1 MGILNKLK
9 SSSVLRVFP
18 VIGLSLVLFSDV
30 RAQVQ
35 YDRVYK
41 ENIHTPLVYREG
53 VPGSFP
59 LIDMSG
65 SDKLE
70 LRFDD
75 FDGGS
80 KTYNYTYV
88 LCDRNWQPTNLQQMQ
103 YIDGFFQQDITSYEF
118 SFGTKQTYTH
128 YRLVFPQQGMTPK
141 ISGNYILRVYEN
153 FDVNSIVLEK
163 RFVITEGLVKVEG
176 RIRDGMEAMSRLT
189 SQEPVFTVDAS
200 NVPNVNP
207 QRDLN
212 VMIMQNQRWDNMKTG
227 LKPAF
232 ITGYKMDFSN
242 IDNTLTFPGGNEYR
256 FLDLRSLRLKND
268 KTIEMTED
276 NTGEIRMRLRKEV
289 SRRDMQYTLLQDLNG
304 SMFIANIDGREGNT
318 DGSYAWVRFSLFCDK
333 TAGDPGDVYLM
344 GQLSGNYLNPD
355 WKMDYN
361 YRGQEFYL
369 EKYLKQGYYNWLF
382 VTKDKETGMGDATF
396 FEGSFQRTENTY
408 FVFVYFRDI
417 MQQNADRLV
426 GTGVINSIT
435 DR

>member
-1 MGILNKLK
+1 MIFTGIRRYRL
-9 SSSVLRVFP
+9 SVF
-18 VIGLSLVLFSDV
+18 GLLLLGIFWGQAAL
-30 RAQVQ
+30 AQPM
-35 YDRVYK
+35 YDKVYK
-41 ENIHTPLVYREG
+41 ENIHTPLLYRAG
-53 VPGSFP
+53 VPGAFP

-88 LCDRNWQPTNLQQMQ
+88 LCDRNWNPSPLQQMQ
-103 YIDGFFQQDITSYEF
+103 YIDGFFQQDITEYEF

-128 YRLVFPQQGMTPK
+128 YKLTFPQQGMTPK
-141 ISGNYILRVYEN
+141 LSGNYILRVYQN
-153 FDVNSIVLEK
+153 FDVNDVVLEK
-163 RFVITEGLVKVEG
+163 RFVMTEGLVKIEG
-176 RIRDGMEAMSRLT
+176 RIRDGMNSMDRLT
-189 SQEPVFTVDAS
+189 SQEPIFTVDAS

-212 VMIMQNQRWDNMKTG
+212 VMLMQNQRWDNMKTG

-256 FLDLRSLRLKND
+256 FLDIRSLRLKND
-268 KTIEMTED
+268 KTIEMAED
-276 NTGEIRMRLRKEV
+276 NNGEIRMRLRKEV
-289 SRRDMQYTLLQDLNG
+289 SRKDLQYTLLQDLNG
-304 SMFIANIDGREGNT
+304 SMFMANIDGREGNT
-318 DGSYAWVRFSLFCDK
+318 DGGYAWIRFSLYSERPP
-333 TAGDPGDVYLM
+333 TEVGNVYLM

-361 YRGQEFYL
+361 YRGQEYYL

-382 VTKDKETGMGDATF
+382 VTAKDGDTSGDATT
-396 FEGSFQRTENTY
+396 FEGAFQRTENTY

-426 GTGVINSIT
+426 GTGVINSIS

>member
-1 MGILNKLK
+1 MNIRGNRLHLL
-9 SSSVLRVFP
+9 SVFCLWL
-18 VIGLSLVLFSDV
+18 G
-30 RAQVQ
+30 AQTAWAQ
-35 YDRVYK
+35 PMYDKVYK
-41 ENIHTPLVYREG
+41 DNIHTALVYRAG
-53 VPGSFP
+53 VPGAFP

-65 SDKLE
+65 TDRLE

-88 LCDRNWQPTNLQQMQ
+88 LCDRNWNPSQLQQMQ
-103 YIDGFFQQDITSYEF
+103 YLDGFFQQDITEYEF

-128 YRLVFPQQGMTPK
+128 YKLTFPQKGMMPK
-141 ISGNYILRVYEN
+141 LSGNYILRVYQN
-153 FDVNSIVLEK
+153 FDVNDVVLEK
-163 RFVITEGLVKVEG
+163 RFVITEGLVKIEG
-176 RIRDGMEAMSRLT
+176 RIRDGMSSMTRLT

-212 VMIMQNQRWDNMKTG
+212 VMLMQNQRWDNMKMG

-256 FLDLRSLRLKND
+256 FLDIRSLRLKND
-268 KTIEMTED
+268 KTIEMAED
-276 NTGEIRMRLRKEV
+276 NSGEIRMRLRKEV
-289 SRRDMQYTLLQDLNG
+289 SRKDMQYTLLQDLNG
-304 SMFIANIDGREGNT
+304 SMFMANIDGREGNT
-318 DGSYAWVRFSLFCDK
+318 DGSYAWIRFSLYSEK
-333 TAGDPGDVYLM
+333 PPAEVGNVYIM
-344 GQLSGNYLNPD
+344 GQISGNYLNPD

-361 YRGQEFYL
+361 YRNQEFYL

-382 VTKDKETGMGDATF
+382 VTGKDGSTEGDATT
-396 FEGSFQRTENTY
+396 FEGAFQRTENTY